1 MNLLIDKKI
10 EAAFWVLLMMQV
22 DGIPLHLYFKA
33 ARQPPPLPLQ
43 MSSRA
48 PDQWKR
54 GGGWGA
60 RSFSMITFK
69 WEVHATRSGLIYI
82 NKYQVE

>member
-48 PDQWKR
+48 SDQWKWGA
-54 GGGWGA
+54 GGGHKA
-60 RSFSMITFK
+60 FP
-69 WEVHATRSGLIYI
+69 
-82 NKYQVE
+82 